1 MLSVR
6 LNYDVERQLDFL
18 SMTSGLS
25 KNQLVIAA
33 LDLYLKQQV
42 LGTIPLAEQVRE
54 ASYETFLHV
63 RKTEDE
69 EAKNAVLT
77 ANWARSGGIW
87 SGVVQPDGGSHG
99 AIYGRNQ
106 VVGYAWSDDSK
117 VMVVSRHLPVTPYVG
132 ADAYSLN
139 VTSFDT
145 WSTQMRQVPLA

>member
-25 KNQLVIAA
+25 KNQLVTAA
-33 LDLYLKQQV
+33 IDLYLKQQS
-42 LGTIPLAEQVRE
+42 LGTVPLAEQVQE
-54 ASYETFLHV
+54 ASYETFMHA
-63 RKTEDE
+63 RKSEEE

-87 SGVVQPDGGSHG
+87 SGVVTSDGGSHG

-106 VVGYAWSDDSK
+106 VVGYAWSDDSE
-117 VMVVSRHLPVTPYVG
+117 VMVISRHLPAVPYVG
-132 ADAYSLN
+132 ADAYSYN
-139 VTSFDT
+139 VTAFDV
-145 WSTQMRQVPLA
+145 WKTQMRHIPLA